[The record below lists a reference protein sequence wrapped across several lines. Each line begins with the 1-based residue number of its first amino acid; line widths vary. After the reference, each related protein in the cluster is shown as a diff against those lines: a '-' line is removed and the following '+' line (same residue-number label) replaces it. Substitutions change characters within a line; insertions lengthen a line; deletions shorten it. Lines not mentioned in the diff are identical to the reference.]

1 VFQPATALYLP
12 CLVCHKK
19 FTPTG
24 GTTYGVRPLALAS
37 QRPTTRRPCLT
48 DSQAK
53 KHVARSFARLGLSCA
68 TAEGQGAEINRPRDS
83 DLIAAADRLLDRAYG
98 KSAPDR
104 SPPGFVGSY
113 DLDKLTNEQLHT
125 VTSILKLAP
134 EGAVG
139 DTD

>member
-1 VFQPATALYLP
+1 MPRGGLRNPPGGRPKGAMSAPRRAMRAAAAQYGLKAIHALGRILD
-12 CLVCHKK
+12 
-19 FTPTG
+19 
-24 GTTYGVRPLALAS
+24 RAEAADE
-37 QRPTTRRPCLT
+37 RR
-48 DSQAK
+48 K
-53 KHVARSFARLGLSCA
+53 
-68 TAEGQGAEINRPRDS
+68 GAEINRPRDS

-125 VTSILKLAP
+125 VTSILKLAAP